1 MKKIYL
7 IAPLFIISTA
17 SALAQTAPT
26 PTPQPIRAAAFG
38 LQTLETGRTARLN
51 VVHSAPL
58 TSVSPNAVPVR
69 YAVRADFDVYMVRS
83 DGSLRILRRVSRE
96 AMLAEGEGLTFDY
109 ASSSSDG
116 NVRVSPSVYIQRVGE
131 TERTDTA
138 PSVSVS
144 LEVRMQ
150 QGTLFL
156 LPGTIRGFNPQPD
169 PPRELI
175 IGNRFD

>member
-7 IAPLFIISTA
+7 IAIIFIISTI

-26 PTPQPIRAAAFG
+26 STPQPIRAASFG

-51 VVHSAPL
+51 VVHGAPL
-58 TSVSPNAVPVR
+58 TSVSPSNIPVR
-69 YAVRADFDVYMVRS
+69 YAVRADFDVYTVRT
-83 DGSLRILRRVSRE
+83 DGSLRIMRRVSRE

-109 ASSSSDG
+109 ASPASG
-116 NVRVSPSVYIQRVGE
+116 NVLVSPSVYIQRVGE
-131 TERTDTA
+131 TERPDTA
-138 PSVSVS
+138 PSVNIS
-144 LEVRMQ
+144 LEVRTQ

-175 IGNRFD
+175 VGSRFD